1 MACWIKVAV
10 IAVAAGGLSAATR
23 AQGVPVIDMA
33 AIANMLQQLQAAQ
46 QQYQQLQ
53 QTHASFNHLTDLS
66 SIQALLSD
74 PKIRTALPADFSQME
89 GALMGRAG
97 TSPRITEDRIIEPSG
112 DAYYAAEMRRT
123 QQANAGSKD
132 VAQSVYDSASAQQDA
147 IKQTL
152 LRLQASQDPKTTA
165 DLTAVL
171 AAQQADGQQQL
182 LKMQALAMI
191 AQADV
196 HVREEREREA
206 FLKARKDTIDG
217 VKNQ

>member
-1 MACWIKVAV
+1 MAFWMRMAV
-10 IAVAAGGLSAATR
+10 VSVLAGYTNAAW
-23 AQGVPVIDMA
+23 AQGIPVIDVT

-53 QTHASFNHLTDLS
+53 QTHRSFNHLTDLS
-66 SIQALLSD
+66 SIQSLLND
-74 PKIRTALPADFSQME
+74 PKIRGALPADFSQME
-89 GALMGRAG
+89 GALMGRSG
-97 TSPRITEDRIIEPSG
+97 TSARIAEDRVMEPSG
-112 DAYYAAEMRRT
+112 DAYYVESMRRT

-132 VAQSVYDSASAQQDA
+132 VAQTVYDSASAQQDA

-152 LRLQASQDPKTTA
+152 VRLQASEDPKTTA
-165 DLTAVL
+165 DLTAML

-196 HVREEREREA
+196 QVRDEREREK
-206 FLKARKDTIDG
+206 FLEARKEAIATFSR
-217 VKNQ
+217 Q